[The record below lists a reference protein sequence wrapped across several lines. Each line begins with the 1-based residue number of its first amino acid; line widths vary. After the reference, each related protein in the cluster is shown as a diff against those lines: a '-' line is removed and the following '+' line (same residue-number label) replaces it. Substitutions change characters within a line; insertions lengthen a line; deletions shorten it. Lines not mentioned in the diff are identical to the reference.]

1 MISFTSADPPV
12 PISPSY
18 PRASEATAA
27 ALEARGVR
35 TSVVRLPQ
43 VHGDGDHA
51 FVPRLIQIASEKGVS
66 AYVATASNAGPQCT
80 GFDDAR
86 VYALRSSAGPP
97 EP

>member
-18 PRASEATAA
+18 PRVSEATAA
-27 ALEARGVR
+27 ALEARGVH

-51 FVPRLIQIASEKGVS
+51 FLRLIQIASEKGVS
-66 AYVATASNAGPQCT
+66 AYVGNSLKRWPAVHP
-80 GFDDAR
+80 F
-86 VYALRSSAGPP
+86 
-97 EP
+97 

>member
-51 FVPRLIQIASEKGVS
+51 FVPRLIRIASEKGVS
-66 AYVATASNAGPQCT
+66 AYVGDGLKRWPAVHR
-80 GFDDAR
+80 F
-86 VYALRSSAGPP
+86 
-97 EP
+97 